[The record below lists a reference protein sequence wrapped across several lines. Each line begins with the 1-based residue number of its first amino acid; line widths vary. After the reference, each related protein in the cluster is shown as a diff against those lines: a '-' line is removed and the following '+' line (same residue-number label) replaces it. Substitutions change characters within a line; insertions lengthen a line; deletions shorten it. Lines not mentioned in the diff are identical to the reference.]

1 MPLFIFYL
9 GFILD
14 VLSATFL
21 NPFHFHEM
29 GLEKQLTQTTQWVIQ
44 YLNLNKRE
52 FDMYFI

>member
-21 NPFHFHEM
+21 NPFHIREM
-29 GLEKQLTQTTQWVIQ
+29 GLEKQLTQTTQ
-44 YLNLNKRE
+44 
-52 FDMYFI
+52 